1 MSHLSKQGV
10 MIPLLPMAPFLYNM
24 VSIAFA
30 GLAPMTFSHPVFPSR
45 HIRDPP
51 EEHEYALNEGIVSNY
66 TCLNMPDTFIGSLIL
81 KEIGICA
88 RKRLSTDPIVQT
100 YSSKLEP

>member
-24 VSIAFA
+24 VSTAFA

-45 HIRDPP
+45 HVRDPP
-51 EEHEYALNEGIVSNY
+51 GEHVLNETVSN
-66 TCLNMPDTFIGSLIL
+66 CI
-81 KEIGICA
+81 A
-88 RKRLSTDPIVQT
+88 
-100 YSSKLEP
+100 